1 MTARP
6 VRYSPDVE
14 TISADEGATVEQ
26 LNASFTKI
34 METTSE
40 DYGHAVRGVH
50 AKAHGIACG
59 RLTVSPDLP
68 PELAQGMFAQR
79 REYEA
84 ILRISTN
91 PGDIIDDA
99 IGLPRGLALK
109 VLGIEGERLPGSE
122 EASVQDFLMV
132 NAPTFTA
139 TDPKAFAGN
148 LKLLAATT
156 DRAEGAKKL
165 LAKGLRAA
173 EATLEAAGTQSA
185 TLISL
190 GGAKQ
195 VHPLGATYYST
206 TPFRYGDHIVKY
218 GLFPTAPALTA
229 LANETVDTSGQ
240 DDPLRRAV
248 YEVLRSHDAS
258 WDLRVQLNTDLDMMP
273 IEDPTVEWD
282 EGQSPYVT
290 VATLS
295 VGRQKSWTEGES
307 EATDD
312 ALAFSPWNGIE
323 AHRPLGG
330 VNRAR
335 RATYA
340 QSAAFR
346 TRFNGCPVH
355 QPATLTDLPGVADA
369 G

>member
-1 MTARP
+1 MTARA

-14 TISADEGATVEQ
+14 TISADEGATVED

-50 AKAHGIACG
+50 AKAHGIVRG
-59 RLTVSPDLP
+59 RLTVAGDLP
-68 PELAQGMFAQR
+68 PELAQGMFATPG
-79 REYEA
+79 EHEA

-109 VLGIEGERLPGSE
+109 VLRVGGERLPGSE
-122 EASVQDFLMV
+122 GESVQDFLMV

-139 TDPKAFAGN
+139 TDPKAFAKN

-165 LAKGLRAA
+165 MSKGLRAV

-195 VHPLGATYYST
+195 VHPLGAGYYST

-229 LANETVDTSGQ
+229 LANEIVETKGEN
-240 DDPLRRAV
+240 DPLRAAV
-248 YEVLRSHDAS
+248 GNVLGKHGGG
-258 WDLRVQLNTDLDMMP
+258 WDLRVQLNTDLDAMP
-273 IEDPTVEWD
+273 IEDPTVAWD
-282 EGQSPYVT
+282 EGESPYVT
-290 VATLS
+290 VATLTVEPQS
-295 VGRQKSWTEGES
+295 SWAEGES

-312 ALAFSPWNGIE
+312 ALAFSPWNGLE

-330 VNRAR
+330 INRVR

-340 QSAAFR
+340 HSARFR
-346 TRFNGCPVH
+346 GRFNGCPIH
-355 QPATLTDLPGVADA
+355 QPTALSDLPGVADA
-369 G
+369 D